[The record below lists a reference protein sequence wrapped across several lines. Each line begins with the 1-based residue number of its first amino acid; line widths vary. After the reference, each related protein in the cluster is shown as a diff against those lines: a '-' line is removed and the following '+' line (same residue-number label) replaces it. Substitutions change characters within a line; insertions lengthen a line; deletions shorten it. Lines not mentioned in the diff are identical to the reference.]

1 MTRRKKR
8 PKQNQRIP
16 TSTSNSASPMLD
28 KSLPSLPVDNEA
40 VRLGSN
46 STTPTE
52 LSARPRPQTKPN
64 SLKSNT
70 TPDQLSPVAFQ
81 PSSGIIFYS

>member
-1 MTRRKKR
+1 
-8 PKQNQRIP
+8 
-16 TSTSNSASPMLD
+16 
-28 KSLPSLPVDNEA
+28 

-81 PSSGIIFYS
+81 PSSGMIFYS